1 MGARIFISHSCKD
14 RKADPDNALRYAREV
29 RRRIVAELKKEHTV
43 WLDVDSLVPG
53 DRWRVRLHEW
63 LGSCDGAVIL
73 LDQTSVAS
81 AWLRKEATILGWRS
95 SLQERLRV
103 VPVSLGDFQTADLD
117 RYDYG
122 PLDLDL
128 SQGARL
134 PSTEL
139 TEANAQALAEKVA
152 ASFANLVPVDPDSAM
167 AVWVRRVAALIAKAD
182 DELYIEQAAASL
194 DVEKT
199 DWAHFPD
206 RAAAVARQLLHLGLE
221 HGLKALDILE
231 QGMNRED
238 FGRLAG
244 LCLPTW
250 VNADA
255 GADLNALLAQ
265 NPRPLV
271 AINSNDIQ
279 IGKEYVGRA
288 SCTSIPDRRF
298 LTVSDTAGEGAAAE
312 LLPRYEQM
320 MRQQLGIRPGKPD
333 SLRADLERGGL
344 EKYILVSGDA
354 VDPDTV
360 AALQGRYPK
369 ATFLLLPGL
378 EYRPQLKQAL
388 RVVKPELDER
398 QLDMLDGLRREL
410 GRMVTG

>member
-134 PSTEL
+134 PS
-139 TEANAQALAEKVA
+139 Q
-152 ASFANLVPVDPDSAM
+152 S
-167 AVWVRRVAALIAKAD
+167 
-182 DELYIEQAAASL
+182 
-194 DVEKT
+194 
-199 DWAHFPD
+199 
-206 RAAAVARQLLHLGLE
+206 
-221 HGLKALDILE
+221 
-231 QGMNRED
+231 
-238 FGRLAG
+238 
-244 LCLPTW
+244 
-250 VNADA
+250 
-255 GADLNALLAQ
+255 
-265 NPRPLV
+265 
-271 AINSNDIQ
+271 
-279 IGKEYVGRA
+279 
-288 SCTSIPDRRF
+288 
-298 LTVSDTAGEGAAAE
+298 
-312 LLPRYEQM
+312 
-320 MRQQLGIRPGKPD
+320 
-333 SLRADLERGGL
+333 
-344 EKYILVSGDA
+344 
-354 VDPDTV
+354 
-360 AALQGRYPK
+360 
-369 ATFLLLPGL
+369 
-378 EYRPQLKQAL
+378 
-388 RVVKPELDER
+388 
-398 QLDMLDGLRREL
+398 
-410 GRMVTG
+410 